1 MDTFSLLLEIH
12 SDMKKKGIIDIK
24 IQNEL
29 KVSKGLVSQYF
40 SGKTKIPFFNFL
52 KLVRYV
58 YEEDSIVQSYIL
70 RFCEATTKPLNLC
83 IAMEFASSQSNIE
96 LLTAVVNR
104 GKTFGNRMVK
114 EWAKHYDFLC
124 ERSKGTLKGE
134 KLFKKISKSPV
145 KATYDEMKILKSII
159 LMYSFSDMQE
169 FTSLIKTVPDLEDE
183 QCIPEDQDEKVEK
196 TVQDLKESYFK
207 NAYDIRTKELQLVAN
222 LMDNNI
228 AVVRE
233 IGEAVIQRESS
244 KEFPRFLASIYEF
257 LGISY
262 MFEDTYK
269 SQLLVQKGIEI
280 LKNEKTNRF
289 DDKIAECQQTLD
301 FIQIDYGVDLDKINP
316 VDLGEKAH
324 LAIKKGEIEK
334 GIRILNKLKKDN
346 GYWTPF
352 QWYYMGLATGD
363 EYYFRESTKCFEQ
376 HGNRFYIQI
385 PMRFIK

>member
-1 MDTFSLLLEIH
+1 
-12 SDMKKKGIIDIK
+12 
-24 IQNEL
+24 
-29 KVSKGLVSQYF
+29 
-40 SGKTKIPFFNFL
+40 
-52 KLVRYV
+52 
-58 YEEDSIVQSYIL
+58 
-70 RFCEATTKPLNLC
+70 
-83 IAMEFASSQSNIE
+83 
-96 LLTAVVNR
+96 
-104 GKTFGNRMVK
+104 
-114 EWAKHYDFLC
+114 
-124 ERSKGTLKGE
+124 
-134 KLFKKISKSPV
+134 
-145 KATYDEMKILKSII
+145 MKILKSII

-280 LKNEKTNRF
+280 LKNEK
-289 DDKIAECQQTLD
+289 QTGLM
-301 FIQIDYGVDLDKINP
+301 
-316 VDLGEKAH
+316 
-324 LAIKKGEIEK
+324 IKSQNV
-334 GIRILNKLKKDN
+334 NK
-346 GYWTPF
+346 
-352 QWYYMGLATGD
+352 
-363 EYYFRESTKCFEQ
+363 
-376 HGNRFYIQI
+376 H
-385 PMRFIK
+385 